1 MRFVKSAGRILGV
14 VVFAS
19 LMLGRCAFE
28 AGAFSEQVIS
38 VPDEVVFSSIIEGN
52 EGNELVDEFTKKIY
66 RQIQE
71 ACWQSGWRGLVRSFF
86 FTGPSSVSIEITDNF
101 IGSRQMTLDCSK
113 F

>member
-1 MRFVKSAGRILGV
+1 MKSTGRILGV

-28 AGAFSEQVIS
+28 AGSFSDQVIS
-38 VPDEVVFSSIIEGN
+38 VPNEVIFSSIVEGN
-52 EGNELVDEFTKKIY
+52 DGNELVDEFTNKIF

-71 ACWQSGWRGLVRSFF
+71 ACWKSGWRGLVRSFF
-86 FTGPSSVSIEITDNF
+86 FTGPSSVSIEIRDNF